1 MDFKAAIFDM
11 DGTLINSLIF
21 WDYLWAEL
29 GKRFLNNK
37 DFKPSVEDDK
47 KVRTATYKDA
57 MQLIH
62 DNYNICESGEQL
74 LCVANELLIDFYSNT
89 VELKSGVKEY
99 LEYLKSKNIKMCVAS
114 ATARDMVILAM
125 KHCGIEEY
133 FLEVFSCADL
143 GKGKDEPDI
152 YLQTVKFLGEEIED
166 ICLFEDSVVAIE
178 TATKIGLPTVAIY
191 DCFNYGQE
199 RMREIAN
206 EYIADGETLLKLVK

>member
-1 MDFKAAIFDM
+1 MEFKAAIFDM

-74 LCVANELLIDFYSNT
+74 LDVANNLLIQFYSDT
-89 VELKSGVKEY
+89 VELKGGVKEY
-99 LEYLKSKNIKMCVAS
+99 LEHLKSKNIKMCVAS
-114 ATARDMVILAM
+114 ATARDMVLLAM

-133 FLEVFSCADL
+133 FLEVFSCADI
-143 GKGKDEPDI
+143 GKGKDQPDI
-152 YLQTVKFLGEEIED
+152 YLKTAEFLGENLSD
-166 ICLFEDSVVAIE
+166 ICLFEDSLVAIE
-178 TATKIGLPTVAIY
+178 TAVKIGLPTVAIY
-191 DCFNYGQE
+191 DRYNYGWE
-199 RMREIAN
+199 RMRELAGA
-206 EYIADGETLLKLVK
+206 YIEDGETLLKLVK